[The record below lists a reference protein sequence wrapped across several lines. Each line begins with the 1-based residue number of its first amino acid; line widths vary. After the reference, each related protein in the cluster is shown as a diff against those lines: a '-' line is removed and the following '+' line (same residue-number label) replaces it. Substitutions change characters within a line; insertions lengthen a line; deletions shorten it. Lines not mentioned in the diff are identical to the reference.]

1 MNHLHNIKRAG
12 PAFTIVGP
20 YAKWI
25 AWAPI
30 WVGIRIMTII
40 VINVGPLRVISEKK

>member
-1 MNHLHNIKRAG
+1 MIHLHNIKRAG

-30 WVGIRIMTII
+30 GIRIMTII
-40 VINVGPLRVISEKK
+40 VINAGPLRVIIEKK